1 MRSIRL
7 ITLLMI
13 LLPVTVQGQEASN
26 GWKEVI
32 VSEGGFAITLPD
44 GVMRDKRYMGDGND
58 TRMGDRIRAVNDALI
73 FEASF
78 SPLSAEE
85 AKQKREIVSN
95 MTISKV
101 HPGWGDALCQT
112 KFKINGYPAVE
123 TLFRHRPGGYF
134 RLREVVTNTRHY
146 YLVVES
152 KDRDGSVQAVRSAEA
167 ERFLNSFVLI
177 DKKTQ

>member
-7 ITLLMI
+7 IALLMV
-13 LLPVTVQGQEASN
+13 LLPVRVQGQEASN

-95 MTISKV
+95 ITISKV
-101 HPGWGDALCQT
+101 HPGMG
-112 KFKINGYPAVE
+112 
-123 TLFRHRPGGYF
+123 
-134 RLREVVTNTRHY
+134 
-146 YLVVES
+146 
-152 KDRDGSVQAVRSAEA
+152 
-167 ERFLNSFVLI
+167 
-177 DKKTQ
+177 